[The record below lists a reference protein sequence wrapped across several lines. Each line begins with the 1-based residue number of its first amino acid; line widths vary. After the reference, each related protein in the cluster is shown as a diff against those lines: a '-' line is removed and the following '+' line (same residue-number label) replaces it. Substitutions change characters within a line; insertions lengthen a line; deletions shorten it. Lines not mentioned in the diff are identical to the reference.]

1 MNNSR
6 DEKRELRRQCL
17 EIRKNVSEKNEKD
30 RKIRHYLSSL
40 VSYRF
45 ASLLLFYAP
54 IKGEVDVFPLI
65 FAALKKGKKVALP
78 RCEDRFGQMTFRL
91 IWDMSELT
99 PGIFGSPEPSEAAPV
114 VSNAELS
121 RPDVFALIPALAYDR
136 EGYRL
141 GYGKGYYDRFL
152 SGFGG
157 TSAGIFY
164 NDLFFNQ
171 LPRGFFDRKV
181 SLLVSDRGVILPD
194 A

>member
-6 DEKRELRRQCL
+6 DEKKELRRQCL
-17 EIRKNVSEKNEKD
+17 EIRQNVPEKDEKD
-30 RKIRHYLSSL
+30 RRIRHYLSSL

-65 FAALKKGKKVALP
+65 SAALEKEKKVALP

-91 IWDMSELT
+91 IRDVGELT
-99 PGIFGSPEPSEAAPV
+99 PGIFGSPEPSETALR
-114 VSNAELS
+114 VSDTDLS
-121 RPDVFALIPALAYDR
+121 RPDAFALIPALAYDR

-141 GYGKGYYDRFL
+141 GYGEGYYDRFL

-164 NDLFFNQ
+164 SDLLFNQ